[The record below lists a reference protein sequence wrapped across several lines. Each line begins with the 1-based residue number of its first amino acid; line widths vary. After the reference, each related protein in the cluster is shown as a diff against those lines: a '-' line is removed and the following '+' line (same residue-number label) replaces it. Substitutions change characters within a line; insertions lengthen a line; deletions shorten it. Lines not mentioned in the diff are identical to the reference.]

1 MFEITLNDP
10 KIVKG
15 IFEAINAIVTETI
28 INFTPS
34 GISLSAIDEG
44 RICLV
49 IIKLD
54 KDDFDG
60 YVCDKEYKLG
70 LNIED
75 MVKILK
81 RSSNDII
88 TLKHE
93 DNSSIINIIMKNT
106 ASKKSRT
113 FSLKLIDI
121 SDSGIKPENLMN
133 IKYKASVS
141 IPIAYLDESIKDADI
156 FSETLSVIL
165 SNKDGII
172 FKAQGQNGEMKTE
185 LDKDD
190 DGIEEFNIEEE
201 GEGSFALEYL
211 KNIIKINSISDRI
224 SISLNLNTPLKCQFK
239 VLSNSSF
246 IYFLAP
252 RVEEEPEVEEDI
264 QIEEE

>member
-15 IFEAINAIVTETI
+15 IFEAINAVVTETI
-28 INFTPS
+28 INFDQN

-49 IIKLD
+49 LINLD

-60 YVCDKEYKLG
+60 YVCDKEHKLG

-75 MVKILK
+75 MVKILR

-88 TLKHE
+88 TLKYK
-93 DNSSIINIIMKNT
+93 DDSGKINIIMKNNT
-106 ASKKSRT
+106 SKKSRT

-121 SDSGIKPENLMN
+121 NESGIKPEALMN
-133 IKYKASVS
+133 IPYKASVS
-141 IPIAYLDESIKDADI
+141 IPLVYLDESIKDADI

-165 SNKDGII
+165 SKNEGII
-172 FKAQGQNGEMKTE
+172 FKAEGQNGEMKTE
-185 LDKDD
+185 LEKDD
-190 DGIEEFNIEEE
+190 DGVEEFNIEED
-201 GEGSFALEYL
+201 GEGSFAIAYL
-211 KNIIKINSISDRI
+211 KNILKIGSITDRLT
-224 SISLNLNTPLKCQFK
+224 ISLNPNTPIKCQFNI
-239 VLSNSSF
+239 LSNSSF

-252 RVEEEPEVEEDI
+252 RVEEEEEEDYD
-264 QIEEE
+264 ED